1 MTPSTAP
8 ARVGRYR
15 LGETIGAGGMGEV
28 LLGHDEV
35 LDRPVA
41 IKLLRKELAS
51 DPASLERFRREARIA
66 ASLSHP
72 GIASVFDFVEEG
84 DGCPL
89 MVMELLVGRDL
100 HTILSREGP
109 LDPKLAAAVAAQA
122 AEALEHAHQ
131 AGAVHRDV
139 KPGNIFITSSG
150 AVKVT
155 DFGIASA
162 ASGTARPA
170 GTPSGKLLGTLH
182 YLSPEQVRGE
192 EATPASDLY
201 SLGCVLFEML
211 TGRPPFEGEDDLAAA
226 TARLGATP
234 PDPRKLNP
242 RVPKALAEVVRQA
255 LAEDPRDRF
264 SSAGAMARALRRES
278 GTSGELL
285 TIPAGWT
292 GDETPGAG
300 AGDRHRPTVSADRKS
315 VV

>member
-1 MTPSTAP
+1 MSP

-15 LGETIGAGGMGEV
+15 LGEIIGAGGMGEV
-28 LLGHDEV
+28 LHGHDEV

-51 DPASLERFRREARIA
+51 DPGSLERFRREARIA

-84 DGCPL
+84 DGRPL

-109 LDPKLAAAVAAQA
+109 LDPKTAGAVAAQV
-122 AEALEHAHQ
+122 AEGLDHAHR
-131 AGAVHRDV
+131 AGAIHRDV
-139 KPGNIFITSSG
+139 KPGNIFLTSSG
-150 AVKVT
+150 GVKVT

-162 ASGTARPA
+162 AGGPGGVAA
-170 GTPSGKLLGTLH
+170 GKLIGTPH

-211 TGRPPFEGEDDLAAA
+211 TGRPPFEGENDLSAA
-226 TARLGATP
+226 TARLGAKP
-234 PDPRKLNP
+234 PSPRAINP
-242 RVPKALAEVVRQA
+242 RVSKALAEVVDQA
-255 LAEDPRDRF
+255 LAEDPQDRF
-264 SSAGAMARALRRES
+264 PSAGVMAEAIRRASGASRE
-278 GTSGELL
+278 LP
-285 TIPAGWT
+285 TIPVA
-292 GDETPGAG
+292 
-300 AGDRHRPTVSADRKS
+300 
-315 VV
+315 